1 MQTGSWVTIGHASL
15 LVGMLALFT
24 YGVRSDQSPAYGLAL
39 LLSALLVLLHR
50 QLREKT
56 EVLKVLELKQRRL
69 ETKAWYFEA
78 VITNSGNII
87 FTTDTDHRILKF
99 NRGSEQ
105 TFGSSQSEV
114 VGKEVQSLFAHPEE
128 VDELLRKVEAT
139 GSAEAAEIK
148 VKSPQEG
155 NEVWLSV
162 SVKRML
168 KREEEVIGEVF
179 NCSNVT
185 NRRHLERQLQE
196 KNEQLLRLSMTDAL
210 TGLFNVRHLNAE
222 LGRLMK
228 AQKRFPDR
236 PLTIVLIDIDHFK
249 EYNDTKGHQAGDQLL
264 VTLGHIFNAELRSDM
279 DTAYRYGGDE
289 FVLVLPDTTA
299 EGGQAICERILTLY
313 RKHALKPTSLSIGI
327 SQYDPNLESQDDA
340 LKEFIRQADKAM
352 YSVKESGGDD
362 ILTYVPK
369 IPVK

>member
-1 MQTGSWVTIGHASL
+1 MQTGSWVAVGHFVL
-15 LVGMLALFT
+15 LGGMSGLFAF
-24 YGVRSDQSPAYGLAL
+24 GVKTDQWPGYGLAL
-39 LLSALLVLLHR
+39 VLSLAAVWLHR
-50 QLREKT
+50 LVRAKIEI
-56 EVLKVLELKQRRL
+56 LKILELKQRRL

-99 NRGSEQ
+99 NRGSEH
-105 TFGSSQSEV
+105 TFGCSQAEV
-114 VGKEVQSLFAHPEE
+114 VGTEVQSLFEHPEE
-128 VDELLRKVEAT
+128 VNELLRRVEAT
-139 GSAEAAEIK
+139 GSAEAAELK
-148 VKSPQEG
+148 VKSTGDE

-185 NRRHLERQLQE
+185 KRRQLERQLQE
-196 KNEQLLRLSMTDAL
+196 KNEQLLRISITDAL
-210 TGLFNVRHLNAE
+210 TGLYNVRHLNAE

-264 VTLGHIFNAELRSDM
+264 VTLSHIFNAELRSDM

-289 FVLVLPDTTA
+289 FVLVLPDTKA
-299 EGGQAICERILTLY
+299 GGGHAICERILNLY
-313 RKHALKPTSLSIGI
+313 RKHALEPTSLSIGI
-327 SQYDPNLESQDDA
+327 SQYASNIEVYDNP
-340 LKEFIRQADKAM
+340 LKEFIRQADEAM

-362 ILTYVPK
+362 ILTYSPKVPAK
-369 IPVK
+369 